1 MKKVKINLGLTIQ
14 EGEIIYRNIDLK
26 KVTIRINKIDGVDI
40 DPQEK
45 EFPISI
51 LKKEK

>member
-14 EGEIIYRNIDLK
+14 EGEIIYKNIDLK
-26 KVTIRINKIDGVDI
+26 RVTIRIDKIDGKNV

-51 LKKEK
+51 LKKIK